1 LIGPLTT
8 LERNNV
14 TVSVASVTV
23 AYNAERTLTRQVEAL
38 LRQTR
43 ALQEIV
49 VVDNASS
56 DGTCA
61 LLEKRYPQVK
71 VLRMPENVG
80 IGGGLAAGVA
90 YAAIKKRHDW
100 VWTFDQD
107 SVPNDDALQALLE
120 GTDRT
125 DSSKGEIGI
134 VAGVPFHP
142 ATGHCYYPMLWHDG
156 FVKPSAEL
164 TREPIWFADLVISSG
179 CMVRRDVVE
188 KVGVPR
194 ADFFIDFVDFE
205 YCLRVRSQGYKIA
218 VISRAK
224 LAHEVG
230 NARKVQLP
238 GYSRL
243 WPVQPPFREY
253 YISRNLAYA
262 AWWLYPNHDTKR
274 FVVGYLAR
282 RAGGVI
288 LFGSKKPAC
297 LKKMLQGFWDGRKA
311 SLGIR
316 FRPT

>member
-1 LIGPLTT
+1 M
-8 LERNNV
+8 
-14 TVSVASVTV
+14 VSVASVTV
-23 AYNAERTLTRQVEAL
+23 TYNAERTVPRQVEAL

-43 ALQEIV
+43 PLQEML

-71 VLRMPENVG
+71 ILRMPENVG
-80 IGGGLAAGVA
+80 IGGGLAVGMA
-90 YAAIKKRHDW
+90 YAAIERRHDW
-100 VWTFDQD
+100 VWTLDQD

-120 GTDRT
+120 GTDSI
-125 DSSKGEIGI
+125 DSSNGEIGI
-134 VAGVPFHP
+134 VAGVPVHP
-142 ATGHCYYPMLWHDG
+142 ATGHCYYPMLWHNG

-164 TREPIWFADLVISSG
+164 IRQPIWFADLVISSG

-188 KVGVPR
+188 KVGLPR

-205 YCLRVRSQGYKIA
+205 YCLRVRSEGYKIA
-218 VISRAK
+218 VVSRAK
-224 LAHEVG
+224 LAHELG
-230 NARKVQLP
+230 NARKVHLP
-238 GYSRL
+238 GYSGL

-262 AWWLYPNHDTKR
+262 AWWLYPNHGTKR